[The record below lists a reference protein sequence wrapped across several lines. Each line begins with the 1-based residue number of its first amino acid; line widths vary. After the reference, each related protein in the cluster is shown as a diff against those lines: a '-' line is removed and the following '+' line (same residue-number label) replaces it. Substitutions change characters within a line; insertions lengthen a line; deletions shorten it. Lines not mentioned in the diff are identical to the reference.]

1 MSCINKFTEVQN
13 KINEL
18 DSAVME
24 CEAKVRELQSKEMAL
39 VAREKA
45 LMSKSLISKD
55 IEELGNIKLEQK
67 VLAEEIRQAEA
78 KKIEVEYMAMSLS
91 KSLLTSFGRSI
102 ENEDG
107 SRLSTEFS
115 KELRD
120 EFSKKSSPKVAKLCR
135 LLAEVGQAYEDIE
148 ALECEYKAH
157 TGLINTFLADK
168 CNSIGTYSSDFFNTS
183 ADLKAKYLEIVPA
196 KTRNFISNLNAPI
209 YRY

>member
-1 MSCINKFTEVQN
+1 MSCIDKFTEIQN

-24 CEAKVRELQSKEMAL
+24 AEANVMELQAKEMAL
-39 VAREKA
+39 IAREKA
-45 LMSKSLISKD
+45 LMSKTLTAGAV
-55 IEELGNIKLEQK
+55 EELQEIKKDQK
-67 VLAEEIRQAEA
+67 ALAEELREAEA
-78 KKIEVEYMAMSLS
+78 KKTEAEYLNMSLAKGLIS
-91 KSLLTSFGRSI
+91 SFGRSI
-102 ENEDG
+102 ETETG
-107 SRLSTEFS
+107 SRVPTEYS
-115 KELRD
+115 KELRA
-120 EFSKKSSPKVAKLCR
+120 EFNKKASPKVAKLCR

-157 TGLINTFLADK
+157 TGLINAFLADK

-196 KTRNFISNLNAPI
+196 KTRNFINHLNAPI

>member
-1 MSCINKFTEVQN
+1 MSCIDKFTEIQN

-24 CEAKVRELQSKEMAL
+24 AEARVMELQAREMAL

-45 LMSKSLISKD
+45 LMSKSLTAGD
-55 IEELGNIKLEQK
+55 VEELQNIKREQK
-67 VLAEEIRQAEA
+67 ALAEELREAEA
-78 KKIEVEYMAMSLS
+78 KKVEAEYMAMSLT
-91 KSLLTSFGRSI
+91 KSLLTSFGASM
-102 ENEDG
+102 EDERG
-107 SRLSTEFS
+107 SRVSTEYS
-115 KELRD
+115 RELRA
-120 EFSKKSSPKVAKLCR
+120 EFNKKASPKVAKLCR

-157 TGLINTFLADK
+157 TGLINAFLADK

-196 KTRNFISNLNAPI
+196 KTRNFINHLNAPL